1 MYGMPTTWF
10 FDGAGTGREGGVI
23 VLSGVGGSD
32 AMWGRLNPLWN
43 AALAKLGVPV
53 RHSTDYFRSTGRKH
67 RSVLPAMLLNLIGEQ
82 LVQEFNCV
90 SFAADKRAIEMVN
103 LQYPGTVPS
112 LPKLLM
118 RLCFRGLCASADD
131 TQQKSRINVFFDRSE
146 PFIHHLKSPWQAG
159 RRELKRL
166 KGDGWPSQICKIE
179 TADSAAHP
187 GLQIADLLSWA
198 IRCRYQYG
206 DRLIDPKIPMVMLPF
221 MAAGKL
227 RGGFLDAD
235 SIWALCIEKRDVNF
249 AHKYKFV

>member
-1 MYGMPTTWF
+1 MRTRCDIGVSESASWAPCYAHSTPSCRTNSSRRNFQHAFGTMYGMPTTWF

-131 TQQKSRINVFFDRSE
+131 TQQKSRINVFFDR
-146 PFIHHLKSPWQAG
+146 
-159 RRELKRL
+159 
-166 KGDGWPSQICKIE
+166 
-179 TADSAAHP
+179 
-187 GLQIADLLSWA
+187 
-198 IRCRYQYG
+198 
-206 DRLIDPKIPMVMLPF
+206 
-221 MAAGKL
+221 
-227 RGGFLDAD
+227 
-235 SIWALCIEKRDVNF
+235 
-249 AHKYKFV
+249 